1 MTTTELAPP
10 ETKTLTL
17 AEELQILAQRMDADY
32 EAQRQLEER
41 PFDEWLPEWFLGQQA
56 QIDAMRET
64 IKKQS
69 ELMHFHLAAQEKAL
83 KWKWGTRFQ
92 EIVDRK
98 LSDQKGKKKSVDFLT
113 GKAGYR
119 VKAAKITIID
129 RAEIKAWCEEH
140 CLDALELVV
149 QRTTPLK
156 EYIES
161 TGEVPPGVE
170 YTPKRDA
177 FFPALLHPS
186 LEEELRAAL
195 PDGGHSDE

>member
-17 AEELQILAQRMDADY
+17 AEELQILADQLDMDY
-32 EAQRQLEER
+32 GTQEALEER
-41 PFDEWLPEWFLGQQA
+41 PLDQWLPDWYLGQEA
-56 QIDAMRET
+56 QIDAMEQKVRE
-64 IKKQS
+64 QS
-69 ELMHFHLAAQEKAL
+69 NVLLRHLDSQKKAL
-83 KWKWGTRFQ
+83 KWKWGAQFQ
-92 EIVDRK
+92 VIVDQK
-98 LSDQKGKKKSVDFLT
+98 LAEQKGKKKSVDFLT

-119 VKAAKITIID
+119 VKPAKITITD
-129 RAEIKAWCEEH
+129 RAAIKAWCEEH

-149 QRTTPLK
+149 QRTTPIR
-156 EYIES
+156 EHIES

-170 YTPKRDA
+170 HTPKHDA